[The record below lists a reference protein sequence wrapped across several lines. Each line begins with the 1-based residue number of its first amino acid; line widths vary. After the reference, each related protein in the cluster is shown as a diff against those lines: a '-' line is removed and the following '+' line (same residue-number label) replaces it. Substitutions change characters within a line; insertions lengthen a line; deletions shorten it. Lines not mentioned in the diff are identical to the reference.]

1 MVFPCKLPNIQLFNC
16 VEGSEGD
23 VRNED
28 NQLEVSNNSNNS
40 CSENKK
46 EKMET
51 IIISE
56 KCDSIFV

>member
-1 MVFPCKLPNIQLFNC
+1 MVFPCKLPNIQLFNY